1 MASNYTPST
10 VGPGVASME
19 QINNEFQKIKTAM
32 DRLVSRY
39 PDAPNA
45 MQFPLD
51 LGGQDIINVGK
62 ITAVDLE
69 VGGIDLASQVQ
80 AAQDAADEAAGYAA
94 AAQAAVASAQGYA
107 NVASGFADDA
117 EAAQVAAE
125 QAQIGAEAAQAAAE
139 ASAADAASDAA
150 SAVQDQVDAAEGFKD
165 DAEAAYQSILFLDVV
180 TETGNFT
187 LDDTYTNK
195 MVMVDSSSGVS
206 CTVDYSTVGAQA
218 LVVQAGTGAVTFT
231 SSGTILSKLGTVT
244 DGEGSVAS
252 VIQWGA
258 SDVYINGQLVEA

>member
-69 VGGIDLASQVQ
+69 VGGIDLAYQIQ
-80 AAQDAADEAAGYAA
+80 AAQDAADEAAGYAS
-94 AAQAAVASAQGYA
+94 AAQAAAASAQGYA
-107 NVASGFADDA
+107 NTA
-117 EAAQVAAE
+117 EAALDNIRYAQVE
-125 QAQIGAEAAQAAAE
+125 ER
-139 ASAADAASDAA
+139 ASSFSVSDADTLKILVYTGT
-150 SAVQDQVDAAEGFKD
+150 SAGT
-165 DAEAAYQSILFLDVV
+165 V
-180 TETGNFT
+180 T
-187 LDDTYTNK
+187 LP
-195 MVMVDSSSGVS
+195 SGV
-206 CTVDYSTVGAQA
+206 TTGVQ
-218 LVVQAGTGAVTFT
+218 LVVIQGDAGAVTFDAGAQT
-231 SSGTILSKLGTVT
+231 LLSANGATTTVGPGAPATLIKLPSGWFLG
-244 DGEGSVAS
+244 
-252 VIQWGA
+252 
-258 SDVYINGQLVEA
+258 GQVE